1 MSFIRNIASL
11 WSATDFSKSELTHYA
26 ERYIEAEV
34 RNGIMTLAVVSLLLL
49 GAAAT
54 LYALLGFSIAYVYTF
69 SMLALLALH
78 VAISSRFIKTTPML
92 YMLGI
97 TLLVIAGSAFVL
109 LAHKTGAFSAALLS
123 STVLL
128 FMVVPLAPW
137 GLREATLVVT
147 LIYLV
152 FTLSTI
158 SVYDRFGAQTL
169 WLLQFLMLGSGI
181 TTLTVVARSV
191 GIRKHDI
198 KTRFELEGA
207 HREMELLSYKDPLTG
222 AWNRRF
228 LEHEFSNI
236 IERYQKENH
245 DYHFTIIDVDNFKTM
260 NDTYG
265 HVFGDIALQHLTK
278 SLLALINNDGY
289 LFRLGGDEF
298 ALLFQYELSEELIKN
313 VLKEL
318 RLIPDPHSKTNS
330 NAQMYISAGLI
341 SVKPNQSVSLDLL
354 YKQADNALYAA
365 KSNSN
370 KTSEQSNIISQPFFA
385 QRPAELNN
393 HA

>member
-1 MSFIRNIASL
+1 MSFIRNIARL
-11 WSATDFSKSELTHYA
+11 WSATDFNQSELTHYA
-26 ERYIEAEV
+26 EQYIEGEV
-34 RNGIMTLAVVSLLLL
+34 RNGIMTLAVVALLLL

-54 LYALLGFSIAYVYTF
+54 LYALLGFSMAYVYTF
-69 SMLALLALH
+69 SMLAILALH
-78 VAISSRFIKTTPML
+78 IAVSSRFIKTTPML

-147 LIYLV
+147 LIYVV

-158 SVYDRFGAQTL
+158 GVYDRFGGQTL

-191 GIRKHDI
+191 SIRKHDI
-198 KTRFELEGA
+198 KTRFELEAA
-207 HREMELLSYKDPLTG
+207 HRDMELLSYKDPLTG

-228 LEHEFSNI
+228 LEKEFSKI
-236 IERYQKENH
+236 IELYQKENL
-245 DYHFTIIDVDNFKTM
+245 DFHFAIIDVDKFKAL
-260 NDTYG
+260 NDTHG
-265 HVFGDIALQHLTK
+265 HVFGDTALKYLAKT
-278 SLLALINNDGY
+278 LLATINNDGY

-298 ALLFQYELSEELIKN
+298 ALLFQYELTEEIIQN
-313 VLKEL
+313 TVNEL
-318 RLIPDPHSKTNS
+318 RLLPKPHDKQNTTI
-330 NAQMYISAGLI
+330 QMHISAGVI
-341 SVKPNQSVSLDLL
+341 SVIPTQAASLDAL
-354 YKQADNALYAA
+354 YQQADKALYVA
-365 KSNSN
+365 KSNDKEKN
-370 KTSEQSNIISQPFFA
+370 KQSHVVSKSYSEATRVN
-385 QRPAELNN
+385 
-393 HA
+393 

>member
-1 MSFIRNIASL
+1 MSFIRNITRL
-11 WSATDFSKSELTHYA
+11 WSATDFNQSELTHYA
-26 ERYIEAEV
+26 EQYIEDEV
-34 RNGIMTLAVVSLLLL
+34 RNGIMTLAVVALLLL

-54 LYALLGFSIAYVYTF
+54 LYALLGFSMAYVYTF
-69 SMLALLALH
+69 SMLAILALH
-78 VAISSRFIKTTPML
+78 IAVSSRFIKTTPML

-147 LIYLV
+147 LIYVV

-158 SVYDRFGAQTL
+158 GVYERFGGQTL

-191 GIRKHDI
+191 SIRKHDI
-198 KTRFELEGA
+198 KTRFELEAA
-207 HREMELLSYKDPLTG
+207 HRDMELLSYKDPLTG

-228 LEHEFSNI
+228 LEKEFSKI
-236 IERYQKENH
+236 IELYQKENL
-245 DYHFTIIDVDNFKTM
+245 DFHFAIIDVDKFKAL
-260 NDTYG
+260 NDTHG
-265 HVFGDIALQHLTK
+265 HVFGDTALKYLAKT
-278 SLLALINNDGY
+278 LLATINNDGY

-298 ALLFQYELSEELIKN
+298 ALLFQYELTEEIIQN
-313 VLKEL
+313 TVNEL
-318 RLIPDPHSKTNS
+318 RLLPKPHDKQNTTI
-330 NAQMYISAGLI
+330 QMHISAGVI
-341 SVKPNQSVSLDLL
+341 SVIPTQAASLDAL
-354 YKQADNALYAA
+354 YQQADKALYVA
-365 KSNSN
+365 KSNDKEKN
-370 KTSEQSNIISQPFFA
+370 KQSHVVSKSYSEATRVN
-385 QRPAELNN
+385 
-393 HA
+393 